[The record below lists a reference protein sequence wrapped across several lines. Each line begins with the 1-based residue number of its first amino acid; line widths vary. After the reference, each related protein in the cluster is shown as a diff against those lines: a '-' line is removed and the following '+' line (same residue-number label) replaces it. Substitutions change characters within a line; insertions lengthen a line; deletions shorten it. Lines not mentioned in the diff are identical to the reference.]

1 MGLQNIPGMN
11 SVINDEGQL
20 IRASNNTLP
29 AQIRDDTTDKNEVSG
44 SNCILIS
51 NMFDPKEVDLE
62 QDPTYFI
69 EIKNQV
75 QSVAKEWGKIDHIY
89 VE

>member
-1 MGLQNIPGMN
+1 
-11 SVINDEGQL
+11 
-20 IRASNNTLP
+20 
-29 AQIRDDTTDKNEVSG
+29 
-44 SNCILIS
+44 
-51 NMFDPKEVDLE
+51 MFDPKEVDLE